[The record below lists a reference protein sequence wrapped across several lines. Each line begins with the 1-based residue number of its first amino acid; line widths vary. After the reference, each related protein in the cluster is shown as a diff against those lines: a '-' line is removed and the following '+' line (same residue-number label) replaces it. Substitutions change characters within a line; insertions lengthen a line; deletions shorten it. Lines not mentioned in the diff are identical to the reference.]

1 MDVLC
6 IASAGHHSP
15 NPRDTNMKRFICH
28 CFHLTRDDIEQ
39 DLDAHGSSTIMERI
53 MAESQ
58 EGNCNC
64 AANNPKGR

>member
-1 MDVLC
+1 
-6 IASAGHHSP
+6 
-15 NPRDTNMKRFICH
+15 MKRFICH